1 MITAVEPFPTSAGT
15 ADDDARWAEAARLAE
30 RPDTPL
36 PPDQL
41 RRRRRVMWTLLGVV
55 LVACLGAGLLAYL
68 LSDGGG
74 GDGGGGGSDVADWRE
89 VLSLV
94 VAGVG
99 LLTMLAGAVSAWRA
113 GVWRTWRTTQPES
126 ALTRAQVKE
135 LSAEVRGRAP
145 VPPDRLGLARHLA
158 QRLAR
163 QRALLPFWSGLVL
176 VQAARFIDAEDLGDL
191 LLPAVSVG
199 CFVLL
204 LVLLIRQSGHGR
216 AFLRRHPAPS
226 GDGAAAS

>member
-1 MITAVEPFPTSAGT
+1 MITAVEPLTTSAGT

-41 RRRRRVMWTLLGVV
+41 RRRRRLMWTLLGGV

-68 LSDGGG
+68 LSDGGDRG
-74 GDGGGGGSDVADWRE
+74 GDGSDVATWRE
-89 VLSLV
+89 VLSLG

-126 ALTRAQVKE
+126 VLTRAQVKQ

-145 VPPDRLGLARHLA
+145 VPPDRIALARHLA
-158 QRLAR
+158 LRLAR
-163 QRALLPFWSGLVL
+163 QRALLPFWSGFVVL
-176 VQAARFIDAEDLGDL
+176 QAARFIEAEDLGDL
-191 LLPAVSVG
+191 LFPAVSVG
-199 CFVLL
+199 CVVPL
-204 LVLLIRQSGHGR
+204 LVLLFRQSRDAR

-226 GDGAAAS
+226 GDGATAS